1 MGTKNN
7 TSNLFILFGKW
18 KLIGHYINIQN
29 KRICTTALTW
39 HQEGRRKIRH
49 DTELQIENITA

>member
-7 TSNLFILFGKW
+7 TSNLFILIRKW
-18 KLIGHYINIQN
+18 KLIGHYIKIQN

-39 HQEGRRKIRH
+39 HPEGRRKIQH
-49 DTELQIENITA
+49 DTKIQIKNITA